1 MKDQSEI
8 AFNFRFSQ
16 IADSDFT
23 VACEIN
29 PFEGANPTPLLVRS
43 TSFVYP
49 SSVGRRTITLAAGET
64 VDFAC
69 PGGRL
74 VLEGVST
81 TLQVATASC
90 VSGVR
95 FVVNNARYLWR
106 QIQCSVNPV
115 TTARLT
121 GNSCESNGREAEIGF
136 AVTTS
141 RFVRTIQICF
151 NQATQSPIYT
161 YYDLIPA
168 ITQQVRGTPRPSWT
182 QGTGI
187 FTLTNV
193 NNLFTQATQRV
204 TINALLGLPTGSFN
218 VIQNN
223 NNYFLSRGHLTARS
237 DFFYAAQ
244 QNSTFQ
250 FLNAL
255 PQWQTFN
262 GFNWDQ
268 AETDVQD
275 YAESNNVN
283 LQVWTGGFGV
293 TTLPHATTGR
303 ETELY
308 LHVSG
313 TQRSLPVPEIFWK
326 VVYNPISQRGV
337 ALIGVNNPYKTAAQI
352 NRFCDDRSDLLPWL
366 NWQRNNQMR
375 GISWACTV
383 TAFRRIVN
391 TFPDIEIR
399 RLLF

>member
-1 MKDQSEI
+1 MGGGSSSLDNPDEIDDDEDLSETTSEESDDTGV
-8 AFNFRFSQ
+8 FSP
-16 IADSDFT
+16 DSFSPANSNSDMEAGLNGIT
-23 VACEIN
+23 LNSPTRIN
-29 PFEGANPTPLLVRS
+29 
-43 TSFVYP
+43 
-49 SSVGRRTITLAAGET
+49 SVGTEQGIVSIVDGLNLRNINADCSTISNFFG
-64 VDFAC
+64 
-69 PGGRL
+69 
-74 VLEGVST
+74 
-81 TLQVATASC
+81 
-90 VSGVR
+90 
-95 FVVNNARYLWR
+95 YWY
-106 QIQCSVNPV
+106 CSVNPV

-223 NNYFLSRGHLTARS
+223 NNYFLSRGHLTATS

-283 LQVWTGGFGV
+283 LQVWTDEYIKWDFIIFLLRIRKIHENKYYPGV
-293 TTLPHATTGR
+293 LD
-303 ETELY
+303 E
-308 LHVSG
+308 
-313 TQRSLPVPEIFWK
+313 
-326 VVYNPISQRGV
+326 
-337 ALIGVNNPYKTAAQI
+337 
-352 NRFCDDRSDLLPWL
+352 DLKAK
-366 NWQRNNQMR
+366 R
-375 GISWACTV
+375 
-383 TAFRRIVN
+383 
-391 TFPDIEIR
+391 
-399 RLLF
+399 

>member
-1 MKDQSEI
+1 MGGGSSSLDNPDEIDDDEDLSETTSEESDDTGV
-8 AFNFRFSQ
+8 FSP
-16 IADSDFT
+16 DSFSPANSNSDMEAGLNGIT
-23 VACEIN
+23 LNSPTRIN
-29 PFEGANPTPLLVRS
+29 
-43 TSFVYP
+43 
-49 SSVGRRTITLAAGET
+49 SVGTEQGIVSIVDGLNLRNINADCSTISNFFG
-64 VDFAC
+64 
-69 PGGRL
+69 
-74 VLEGVST
+74 
-81 TLQVATASC
+81 
-90 VSGVR
+90 
-95 FVVNNARYLWR
+95 YWY
-106 QIQCSVNPV
+106 CSVNPV

-223 NNYFLSRGHLTARS
+223 NNYFLSRGHLTATS

-283 LQVWTGGFGV
+283 LQVWTAVACEINPFEGANPTPLLVRSTSFVYPSSVGRRTITLAAGETVDFACPGGRLVLEGV
-293 TTLPHATTGR
+293 STTLQVATASC
-303 ETELY
+303 
-308 LHVSG
+308 VSG
-313 TQRSLPVPEIFWK
+313 VRFV
-326 VVYNPISQRGV
+326 
-337 ALIGVNNPYKTAAQI
+337 VNNARPFFAEK
-352 NRFCDDRSDLLPWL
+352 PWPCVDYQL
-366 NWQRNNQMR
+366 KKNQKLR
-375 GISWACTV
+375 
-383 TAFRRIVN
+383 
-391 TFPDIEIR
+391 IEINKIKEN
-399 RLLF
+399 

>member
-1 MKDQSEI
+1 KIRVKLHSTFD
-8 AFNFRFSQ
+8 FRKLLTLILVSYFCHSA
-16 IADSDFT
+16 IGAVVPEYTNASVENAA

-168 ITQQVRGTPRPSWT
+168 ITQQVRGRLDIQRRKSLGQKLLIHQNASFCVDLLIHYVFLFIGTSAGTTRPSWT

-223 NNYFLSRGHLTARS
+223 NNYFLSRGHLTATS

-268 AETDVQD
+268 AET
-275 YAESNNVN
+275 
-283 LQVWTGGFGV
+283 
-293 TTLPHATTGR
+293 
-303 ETELY
+303 
-308 LHVSG
+308 
-313 TQRSLPVPEIFWK
+313 
-326 VVYNPISQRGV
+326 
-337 ALIGVNNPYKTAAQI
+337 
-352 NRFCDDRSDLLPWL
+352 
-366 NWQRNNQMR
+366 
-375 GISWACTV
+375 
-383 TAFRRIVN
+383 
-391 TFPDIEIR
+391 
-399 RLLF
+399 